1 MKSFSTILTIVLIIL
16 TQALSYGQ
24 RIISLDE
31 CIHIAQENSLTIKKA
46 NLLEKE
52 ALINEKFAKQQ
63 LLPSLNANSSLSYNI
78 GRRIDPTTN
87 SYLSQSFLSQGIN
100 LNSGVILYNGSS
112 LRNRIKMALMDKKAT
127 IEDISQMK
135 RDVAL
140 MVTNI
145 YLSILYAQEN
155 LENSKSQYKSSKE
168 QLDKMKKMVEV
179 GSKPSSATL
188 NLEAQLL
195 ADDQRVIISQNEVE
209 KGYLDLKNILL
220 IEDSESIK
228 IRIPDIDVASLSKS
242 TLYSIDEL
250 YITSLKHNPGYTAAE
265 YRVESAKLQKNISK
279 AMLLPSVSMGGGLS
293 TNFADKAQEIIG
305 FEDNLVNQTIII
317 GGENVDVGF
326 ITKVPVTQNQS
337 YYDQIKN
344 NWGIGLAMQVN
355 IPIYNNYSAKAN
367 IQRSKLGIE
376 SAQISK
382 EQLVQDIKSN
392 IQKALS
398 DSKAAASQYFASKKT
413 FDAQKAAFNNAKK
426 QYDIGILGSYD
437 YLNAKLLYEQSQN
450 TLLISKYQYIFK
462 TKILDFYIGENLS
475 FN

>member
-1 MKSFSTILTIVLIIL
+1 MKSFSTFFTITFILISSTFSYTQTVL
-16 TQALSYGQ
+16 
-24 RIISLDE
+24 SLEE
-31 CIHIAQENSLTIKKA
+31 CIQIAQENSLTIKKA

-63 LLPSLNANSSLSYNI
+63 MLPSLNANSSLSYNI

-100 LNSGVILYNGSS
+100 LNSGVVLYNGNS

-155 LENSKSQYKSSKE
+155 LENSKSQYQSSKE

-179 GSKPSSATL
+179 GAQPFSATL

-195 ADDQRVIISQNEVE
+195 ADEQRVITGQNEVE
-209 KGYLDLKNILL
+209 KSYLDLKNILL
-220 IEDSESIK
+220 KDSEEIK
-228 IRIPDIDVASLSKS
+228 IRIPDIDVAGLSKS
-242 TLYSIDEL
+242 TLYSINEL
-250 YITSLKHNPGYTAAE
+250 YIASLKHNPGFTAAE
-265 YRVESAKLQKNISK
+265 FRVESAKLQKNISK
-279 AMLLPSVSMGGGLS
+279 ASLLPSISMGGGLS

-305 FEDNLVNQTIII
+305 FEDDLVNQTFII
-317 GGENVDVGF
+317 GGENIDVG
-326 ITKVPVTQNQS
+326 IQTQVPITQNQS
-337 YYDQIKN
+337 YIDQIKN
-344 NWGIGLAMQVN
+344 NWGIGLAMQIS
-355 IPIYNNYSAKAN
+355 IPIYNNYSVKAN

-382 EQLVQDIKSN
+382 DQLVQDIKSN

-398 DSKAAASQYFASKKT
+398 DSKAASSQYFASKKT
-413 FDAQKAAFNNAKK
+413 FDAQKAAFDNAKK
-426 QYDIGILGSYD
+426 QYDIGMLGSYD
-437 YLNAKLLYEQSQN
+437 YLNAKLLFEQSQN
-450 TLLISKYQYIFK
+450 NLLISKYQYIFR